1 MPDRL
6 ADNNDIRPKFW
17 KLMLINLGKFVAIL
31 PLLIAVIF
39 SLILL
44 PLFQII
50 E

>member
-1 MPDRL
+1 MPNRL
-6 ADNNDIRPKFW
+6 APDNDIRPKFW
-17 KLMLINLGKFVAIL
+17 KLMLINLGKIVTIL